1 MTTLEAYNAIIKSA
15 VFRTDGEKIDLPA
28 ALIDLCRAI
37 NAEPEDD
44 EGTDWYM
51 GEGNEACLCELVVG
65 AYWAMTECHGGQN
78 SDTYA
83 ALCALGSI
91 FSPGMSSQPDEEDP
105 EYSAY
110 YCVCE
115 YLVPGCMAETEEE

>member
-1 MTTLEAYNAIIKSA
+1 MTTLEAYNTIITSA
-15 VFRTDGEKIDLPA
+15 VFRTDGERIDLPD

-37 NAEPEDD
+37 NK
-44 EGTDWYM
+44 EGETDWYM
-51 GEGNEACLCELVVG
+51 GEGSEACLSDLIPG
-65 AYWAMTECHGGQN
+65 AYWALAECHSGQN

-110 YCVCE
+110 YCVCD
-115 YLVPGCMAETEEE
+115 YLIPGCMAETEEDGEE